1 MLDDKVNHI
10 LEKLDAD
17 LITLITKCKFFER
30 SYDFEFIEKEREL
43 KILAKKRVIEIKRL
57 KEEVKNNE
65 HKLLERETKISKLLT
80 DLE

>member
-10 LEKLDAD
+10 LEKLDAY

>member
-10 LEKLDAD
+10 LEKLDVD

-65 HKLLERETKISKLLT
+65 HKLLDGETKISKLLT

>member
-10 LEKLDAD
+10 LEKLDVD

>member
-65 HKLLERETKISKLLT
+65 HKLLDGETKISKLLT